1 MFQNNW
7 KVNIKKSV
15 NSKELL
21 QSDLWDER
29 GVEGE
34 GCCGKA
40 SILRVLLKREKL
52 IVGEEYKINFSRKST
67 AILGIRDKE

>member
-29 GVEGE
+29 GAGGRRLLWKSKYIKSVVEKGE
-34 GCCGKA
+34 
-40 SILRVLLKREKL
+40 ID
-52 IVGEEYKINFSRKST
+52 SR
-67 AILGIRDKE
+67 